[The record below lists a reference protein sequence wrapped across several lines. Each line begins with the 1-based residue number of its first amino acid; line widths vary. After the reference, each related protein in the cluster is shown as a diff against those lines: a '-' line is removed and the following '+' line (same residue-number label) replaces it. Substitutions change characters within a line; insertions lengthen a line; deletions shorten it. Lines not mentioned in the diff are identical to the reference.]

1 MSILIYQLLT
11 NVPQLT
17 VGRRYGG
24 VEKMGTLHFLLFS
37 QKPEPIQKVK
47 SILKHLKLQITYCFK
62 RNLTMELI
70 GSNTDVNI
78 FNKLDCIPVTSK
90 IKNNHL

>member
-1 MSILIYQLLT
+1 M
-11 NVPQLT
+11 
-17 VGRRYGG
+17 RG
-24 VEKMGTLHFLLFS
+24 VENMGTLHFLLFS

-47 SILKHLKLQITYCFK
+47 SIFKHLKLQITYCFK

-70 GSNTDVNI
+70 GSNTDVDI
-78 FNKLDCIPVTSK
+78 FNKLSCIPVTSK